1 MKGETSKGF
10 KFEIDD
16 KNLDN
21 MELVECVAGVEDD
34 PLLLPKVCDML
45 LGKEQKKRLY
55 DHYRT
60 EDGRVPIGAVSSA
73 LEEIFNTSDEVKNS

>member
-21 MELVECVAGVEDD
+21 MELVECIAGVEDD

-55 DHYRT
+55 GHYRT
-60 EDGRVPIGAVSSA
+60 EDGRVPIEAVSSA
-73 LEEIFNTSDEVKNS
+73 LGEIFNTSDEVKNS

>member
-21 MELVECVAGVEDD
+21 MELVECIAGVEDD

-60 EDGRVPIGAVSSA
+60 EDGRVPIEAVSSA
-73 LEEIFNTSDEVKNS
+73 LGEIFNTSDEVKNS